1 MRRGPKTYLTAGV
14 SCVGPETSGPSEVR
28 MKIDGV
34 RYYMSTA
41 EAYQLADN
49 LVDAAERIERE
60 GGTC

>member
-1 MRRGPKTYLTAGV
+1 
-14 SCVGPETSGPSEVR
+14 